1 MSDLSEA
8 ATEVLTKPQEEAPRK
23 RGRPPG
29 SKNRPKDGTPQAA
42 PSTEE
47 GAEFV
52 YVPDPVSIMQS
63 KALALT
69 VWFLAAKMLPV
80 RELTEEEG
88 AQLGEALDPVLCKWL
103 PILGEWKY
111 EVNLLACIVM
121 LYLATKKD
129 KEIVPEMEVVQDAT
143 GSPTL

>member
-8 ATEVLTKPQEEAPRK
+8 ANEVLNKPPEDTPRK
-23 RGRPPG
+23 RGRPKG
-29 SKNRPKDGTPQAA
+29 STNKPKVAVEADKYGTMDGVP
-42 PSTEE
+42 
-47 GAEFV
+47 FV

-88 AQLGEALDPVLCKWL
+88 SLLGDALDPVLCKWL
-103 PILGEWKY
+103 PMLGEWKY
-111 EVNLLACIVM
+111 EMNLVVCIIM
-121 LYLATKKD
+121 LYMATKND
-129 KEIVPEMEVVQDAT
+129 KTVTPEMEVVPDAT
-143 GSPTL
+143 GSPAL